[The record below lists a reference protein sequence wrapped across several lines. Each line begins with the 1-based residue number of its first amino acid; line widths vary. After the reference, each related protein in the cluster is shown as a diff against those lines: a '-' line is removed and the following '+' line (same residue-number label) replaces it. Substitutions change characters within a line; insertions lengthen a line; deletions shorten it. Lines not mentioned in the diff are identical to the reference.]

1 MLQFFL
7 GRKVFLQGLTVSMT
21 SSVLRVGEFF
31 NLACVDLLSGNNN
44 AVSAL

>member
-7 GRKVFLQGLTVSMT
+7 GRKVFLQGLTVSIT
-21 SSVLRVGEFF
+21 SSFLRVGELF

-44 AVSAL
+44 PVGTL